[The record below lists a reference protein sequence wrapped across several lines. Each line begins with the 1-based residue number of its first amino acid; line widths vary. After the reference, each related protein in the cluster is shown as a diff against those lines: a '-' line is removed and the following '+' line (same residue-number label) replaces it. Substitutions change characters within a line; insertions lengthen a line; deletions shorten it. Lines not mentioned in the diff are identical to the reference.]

1 MCVFPGNLHGCLIGW
16 EIKLVKLIRRIN
28 FTTKEIALISVFSSL
43 WIVSQIYLG
52 PVISQ
57 ITHVHGVI
65 QRLMGWL
72 LMLILAELSKGFGRV
87 SAMSAT
93 AALTTRIVRRTASL
107 YAITVGIGYTLG
119 GVFFDLLFFL
129 PILNKFKGKTRKTY
143 LLFASVLSG
152 VIAIVPYLFYK
163 FYFLGFYGFIAW
175 IPLYVPSA
183 ITSVILSFFGT
194 LIGLYITP
202 QIKFLS
208 LGKEYTRNS

>member
-1 MCVFPGNLHGCLIGW
+1 
-16 EIKLVKLIRRIN
+16 LVKFKKQFR

-72 LMLILAELSKGFGRV
+72 LMLTLAELSRGFGRV
-87 SAMSAT
+87 SAMSAI
-93 AALTTRIVRRTASL
+93 AAWTTRIVRRSASL
-107 YAITVGIGYTLG
+107 YTISVGIGYTLG
-119 GVFFDLLFFL
+119 GVAFDLLFFL
-129 PILNKFKGKTRKTY
+129 PIFNKFKGKTRKAY

-152 VIAIVPYLFYK
+152 VIAIVPYLFYRL
-163 FYFLGFYGFIAW
+163 YFLGFYGFIAW

-183 ITSVILSFFGT
+183 ATSLILSFLGT
-194 LIGLYITP
+194 LIGVYITP
-202 QIKFLS
+202 QIKVLS
-208 LGKEYTRNS
+208 LGKEYTENP